1 MSADAV
7 GTLDGDRATALPRSN
22 GELVFE
28 TPWQSRMFGA
38 AVALQRRGAL
48 DFEEFRAELIE
59 EIQSWERSPNPADE
73 GWAYY
78 ERPHAPGRTTTDRAR
93 AADRPKGRISAR
105 TRDRS
110 PTSSASAASPATG
123 TRRPVG

>member
-38 AVALQRRGAL
+38 TVALQRRGAL
-48 DFEEFRAELIE
+48 DLEEFRAELIE
-59 EIQSWERSPNPADE
+59 EIQTWQSSHEPADE

-78 ERPHAPGRTTTDRAR
+78 ERWQAALERVLARRGLVATTELDAR
-93 AADRPKGRISAR
+93 AAALAHAWSHDH
-105 TRDRS
+105 
-110 PTSSASAASPATG
+110 
-123 TRRPVG
+123 

>member
-1 MSADAV
+1 MSADGV

-22 GELVFE
+22 GELLFE

-48 DFEEFRAELIE
+48 DVEEFRAELIE
-59 EIQSWERSPNPADE
+59 EIQTWQRSHDPADE

-78 ERPHAPGRTTTDRAR
+78 ERWQAALERVLAQRGLVATTELDAR
-93 AADRPKGRISAR
+93 AAALAR
-105 TRDRS
+105 AWS
-110 PTSSASAASPATG
+110 HG
-123 TRRPVG
+123 H

>member
-28 TPWQSRMFGA
+28 TPWQSRVFGT

-48 DFEEFRAELIE
+48 DFDEFRAELIE
-59 EIQSWERSPNPADE
+59 EIQAWQLSHDPADE

-78 ERPHAPGRTTTDRAR
+78 ERWQAALERVLARRGLVATADLDAR
-93 AADRPKGRISAR
+93 AAALAR
-105 TRDRS
+105 AWSHDH
-110 PTSSASAASPATG
+110 
-123 TRRPVG
+123 

>member
-28 TPWQSRMFGA
+28 TPWQSRTFGA

-59 EIQSWERSPNPADE
+59 EIQSWQVSHDPAED
-73 GWAYY
+73 GWTYY
-78 ERPHAPGRTTTDRAR
+78 ERWQAALERVMEQRGLVATTELDAR
-93 AADRPKGRISAR
+93 AAALAR
-105 TRDRS
+105 AWS
-110 PTSSASAASPATG
+110 HG
-123 TRRPVG
+123 H

>member
-1 MSADAV
+1 VSADTV
-7 GTLDGDRATALPRSN
+7 GTLDGDGATALPRSN

-38 AVALQRRGAL
+38 AVALQRRGVL

-59 EIQSWERSPNPADE
+59 EIQTWQRSHDPADE

-78 ERPHAPGRTTTDRAR
+78 ERWQAALERVLAERGLVATTELDARVAALVRAWSH
-93 AADRPKGRISAR
+93 DH
-105 TRDRS
+105 
-110 PTSSASAASPATG
+110 
-123 TRRPVG
+123 

>member
-7 GTLDGDRATALPRSN
+7 GTLDSDRATAPPRSN

-59 EIQSWERSPNPADE
+59 EIQTWQRSHGPADE

-78 ERPHAPGRTTTDRAR
+78 ERWQAALERVLARGGLVAMTELDAR
-93 AADRPKGRISAR
+93 AAALAR
-105 TRDRS
+105 AWSHDH
-110 PTSSASAASPATG
+110 
-123 TRRPVG
+123 